1 MRKLDA
7 PPPDTSGTLEHQK
20 KYLETMM
27 SNAVNIFSYLKN
39 QTNYYF
45 KNYFQKRKKNKIY
58 ADIRPQILVLFFFN

>member
-1 MRKLDA
+1 
-7 PPPDTSGTLEHQK
+7 
-20 KYLETMM
+20 MM

-58 ADIRPQILVLFFFN
+58 ADIRPQILVLFFFF